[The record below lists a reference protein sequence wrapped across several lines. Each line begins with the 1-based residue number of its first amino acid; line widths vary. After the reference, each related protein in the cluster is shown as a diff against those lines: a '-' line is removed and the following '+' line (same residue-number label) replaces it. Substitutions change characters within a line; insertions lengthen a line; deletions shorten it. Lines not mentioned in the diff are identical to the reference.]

1 MFRRCL
7 IVAAVT
13 ALPAIVFA
21 QAKDHAPV
29 NLQAA
34 PQMRHDAAKSESW
47 TYAKP
52 GLKLSR
58 YRNLMIDQTVV
69 YSGADAQFDDVKAED
84 QRKYAA
90 LVTTTLRAELAKSF
104 RIVTSPGPDTLRLRT
119 TLLGVETTKGGLA
132 TATRVTPIGF
142 ALSAVNSVAGK
153 EGKFT
158 GSLLVALEMIDGKS
172 GELQYAAVRRRS
184 PDALDIAATLST
196 SDTVK
201 AAAGDMAETLRE
213 KLERAMRVAG

>member
-7 IVAAVT
+7 IVTALT
-13 ALPAIVFA
+13 ALPTVAFA

-34 PQMRHDAAKSESW
+34 TQMKHDSAKSESW

-52 GLKLSR
+52 GLKFSR
-58 YRNLMIDQTVV
+58 YESLMIEPTIV
-69 YSGADAQFDDVKAED
+69 YAGADAQFDDVKPED
-84 QRKYAA
+84 QRKFAA
-90 LVTTTLRAELAKSF
+90 LVTAALRSELAKSF
-104 RIVTSPGPDTLRLRT
+104 KIVTSPGPDTLRLRT
-119 TLLGVETTKGGLA
+119 TLLGVETTKGGIA

-142 ALSAVNSVAGK
+142 ALSAVNSVAGR

-158 GSLLVALEMIDGKS
+158 GSLLVALEMLDGRT
-172 GELQYAAVRRRS
+172 GELEYAAVRRRS
-184 PDALDIAATLST
+184 PDALDIGATLST

-201 AAAGDMAETLRE
+201 SVAEEMAETLRE
-213 KLERAMRVAG
+213 KLERAMRRAG